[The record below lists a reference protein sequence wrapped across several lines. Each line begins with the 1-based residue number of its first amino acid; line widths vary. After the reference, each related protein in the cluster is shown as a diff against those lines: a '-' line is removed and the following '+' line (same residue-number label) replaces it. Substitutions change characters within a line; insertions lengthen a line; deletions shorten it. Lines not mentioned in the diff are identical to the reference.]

1 MVHVRGT
8 VINCHSSWSEQ

>member
-8 VINCHSSWSEQ
+8 VINCHSSWREQ